1 MSKVLNIINTTK
13 QALEQITI
21 QNGFYTDVGSQV
33 YFMQQWFDFRD
44 TALPALS
51 FFILEESQ
59 VEHKAC
65 SYKQELSLKVEV
77 YAEQSEPEHIFDLAA
92 DIKRALL
99 GSKINLTM
107 DYLGYEITL
116 PEEGSNLVSVIL
128 NFRIYYIEHI
138 Q

>member
-1 MSKVLNIINTTK
+1 MSKVLSIISTIK
-13 QALEQITI
+13 QALEKISVQD
-21 QNGFYTDVGSQV
+21 GFYTDVGSQV
-33 YFMQQWFDFRD
+33 YFMRQWFDFRD

-51 FFILEESQ
+51 YFILEESQ

-65 SYKQELSLKVEV
+65 SYKQELSLKVEA
-77 YAEQSEPEHIFDLAA
+77 YAEQSEPQYIFNLTS

-99 GSKINLTM
+99 NLKDDLAI

-128 NFRIYYIEHI
+128 NFRIHYVEHI

>member
-1 MSKVLNIINTTK
+1 MSKVLSIISTIK
-13 QALEQITI
+13 QALEKISVQD
-21 QNGFYTDVGSQV
+21 GFYTDVGSQV
-33 YFMQQWFDFRD
+33 YFMRQWFDFRD

-51 FFILEESQ
+51 YFILEESQ

-65 SYKQELSLKVEV
+65 SYKQELSLKIEA
-77 YAEQSEPEHIFDLAA
+77 YAEHSEAEYIFDLAA

-99 GSKINLTM
+99 SLKNNLTI

-128 NFRIYYIEHI
+128 NFRIHYIEHI